1 MSYRRGVVAVT
12 DPATAERNP
21 GAGSSDPGGLAGSP
35 VPSSGATRRATV
47 TVLVVGLGAVGIVYA
62 WGRWLQSRGARMRVN
77 APPLTGNIAP
87 RVSWWCLP
95 ALTAAACA
103 AGGADRLARTLSW
116 RRLMWASFAGALVW
130 SAALAAW
137 DGAAGFTRSS
147 GSAVDYLAAV
157 PRIDGIG
164 SFLRALITE
173 TRSWPTHVQ
182 AHPPGLVLLLLGLR
196 PLGLATPAWVAALE
210 HVVGAASVP
219 ALLLGTREVVDER
232 AARTAAPFLVFS
244 SVAIWWSSGDAMFLG
259 VGAWAVALCV
269 LATGRRGRRS
279 VMLALSGGAL
289 WAGSVFLSYGIVL
302 LASVPAVVAWRRG
315 RVRVLGLAC
324 VPVAVAVG
332 LVALGG
338 FWWFDGLAA
347 TREAYALSLARVRP
361 YPYFVVA
368 NLAAAAVAVGPA
380 VWVGLTRLRRGGMWM
395 LAGGALVA
403 IVLADLSGLSKA
415 EVERIWLP
423 FLPWLVAGAG
433 AAFAE
438 ASHFAR
444 RGWLGAQ
451 LAWALLV
458 QALVMSPW

>member
-1 MSYRRGVVAVT
+1 MSDRRLAAVT
-12 DPATAERNP
+12 DHPTP
-21 GAGSSDPGGLAGSP
+21 GRDPGVGSNDPGGLARPP
-35 VPSSGATRRATV
+35 VPSSGAMRRATV
-47 TVLVVGLGAVGIVYA
+47 AALVFGLATVGVVHA

-77 APPLTGNIAP
+77 APPLTGNVDP

-95 ALTAAACA
+95 ALTVAACA

-116 RRLMWASFAGALVW
+116 RRLMWACFAGALVW

-137 DGAAGFTRSS
+137 DGAEGFTRSP
-147 GSAVDYLAAV
+147 GSAVDYLAAL
-157 PRIDGIG
+157 PAIDGVG
-164 SFLRALITE
+164 SFLRSLITE

-182 AHPPGLVLLLLGLR
+182 AHPPGMVLLLLGLR
-196 PLGLATPAWVAALE
+196 PMGLATPAWVAALE
-210 HVVGAASVP
+210 HVAGAASVP
-219 ALLLGTREVVDER
+219 ALLLATREVAGER
-232 AARTAAPFLVFS
+232 AARAAAPFLVFS
-244 SVAIWWSSGDAMFLG
+244 SIAIWWSSGDAVFLG

-279 VMLALSGGAL
+279 VALALSGGAL
-289 WAGSVFLSYGIVL
+289 WAAAVFLSYGIVL
-302 LASVPAVVAWRRG
+302 LAIVPAVVAWRRG
-315 RVRVLGLAC
+315 RVRLLGLAC
-324 VPVAVAVG
+324 LPVAAAIGLAAVG
-332 LVALGG
+332 G
-338 FWWFDGLAA
+338 FGWFDGLAA

-368 NLAAAAVAVGPA
+368 NIAAAAIAVGPA
-380 VWVGLTRLRRGGMWM
+380 VWVGLTRLRRGGARM

-423 FLPWLVAGAG
+423 FLPWLVAGAA

-438 ASHFAR
+438 ASPAAR
-444 RGWLGAQ
+444 RGWLGVQ

-458 QALVMSPW
+458 QTVVMSPW